1 MTQKDLFLESVPD
14 ADVIPKPTWKH
25 RSFYEFLE
33 ISPSYYLIYLYKNQK
48 KSLSTIK
55 KIEQYER
62 VLETYDLIGDIYNQ
76 KFEDWW
82 RNGAYKLFEPAQKF
96 EALVKIDLT
105 KSLSYNQDLL
115 KHVYELK
122 KSRLR
127 LIPAT
132 FKFEKNKIQEL
143 VLRNRRQL
151 IYLIINNFYQTIFFQ
166 NQAERK
172 IPKWFLA
179 YFRKDELLGRTSG
192 NSHRH
197 IKNAITFKTGKTGY
211 TSDFKNKIK
220 SSNIVNKDGWIERP
234 HLYPVGIKKT
244 SSKSTTKAKRY
255 YSMLMSK
262 HQREALILA
271 ENAARGFFPSKE
283 KLLKN
288 YPKFDFANLRNAP
301 EFQLSHPKN
310 DFLLIDF
317 ETMYRT
323 GSRTRT
329 IRKFYDDQLMETF
342 KEHELLERI
351 DTDLKPLIEE
361 RSDALARKKYQ
372 QLKQIGKKSSKPTPR
387 RSGSSKG

>member
-1 MTQKDLFLESVPD
+1 LTQKDLFLEIVPD
-14 ADVIPKPTWKH
+14 ADVVPKPTWKH

-33 ISPSYYLIYLYKNQK
+33 ISPSYYLVYLYKNKK

-55 KIEQYER
+55 QIEQYDR
-62 VLETYDLIGDIYNQ
+62 VIETYDLIGDIYNQ

-105 KSLSYNQDLL
+105 KSLSYNQVLL
-115 KHVYELK
+115 KHVFESK
-122 KSRLR
+122 KSQLR

-143 VLRNRRQL
+143 VLRNRHQL
-151 IYLIINNFYQTIFFQ
+151 IYLIINNFDQNIFFP
-166 NQAERK
+166 NQTEK
-172 IPKWFLA
+172 NFPIWFLA
-179 YFRKDELLGRTSG
+179 YFRKDKLLGRTSG
-192 NSHRH
+192 HSHRH
-197 IKNAITFKTGKTGY
+197 IKNAIAFKEGKHGY
-211 TSDFKNKIK
+211 TNDFKNKMK
-220 SSNIVNKDGWIERP
+220 SSNLIIKDGWIERP

-271 ENAARGFFPSKE
+271 ENAARGIFPSKE
-283 KLLKN
+283 KLLTS
-288 YPKFDFANLRNAP
+288 YPKFDFENLRNAP

-310 DFLLIDF
+310 DLSLIDF
-317 ETMYRT
+317 KKMYQT

-342 KEHELLERI
+342 KEHEILERI

-372 QLKQIGKKSSKPTPR
+372 QLKQIGKKTSKPIPR